1 MASHPDWTPPAG
13 GWPRY
18 SLAQRLLHWLI
29 AILVL
34 TTLAIGMTLGTLGF
48 EGTRDA
54 FGMDT
59 TNRLYITH
67 KTIGVLMIGLMALR
81 IVLRLVRGKPAY
93 AVPLEGPQRIASE
106 IVHGL
111 LYLLLAAMPIVGWA
125 ATAAGGYPINF
136 FDWVLP
142 PLIGQDDALAGTLF
156 LWHAILAWTILGLI
170 LLHVA
175 GAFYHWLIRR
185 DGVMKRMSLLP

>member
-156 LWHAILAWTILGLI
+156 LWHAILAWTILALV
-170 LLHVA
+170 LLHMA

>member
-18 SLAQRLLHWLI
+18 TVAQRLLHWLI

-34 TTLAIGMTLGTLGF
+34 VTLSVGLTLGTLGF

-59 TNRLYITH
+59 TNTLYITH

-111 LYLLLAAMPIVGWA
+111 LYLLLTAMPLVGWA

-136 FDWVLP
+136 FHWVLP
-142 PLIGQDDALAGTLF
+142 PLIAQDDILAGTLF
-156 LWHAILAWTILGLI
+156 LWHAILGWTILALVLVHI
-170 LLHVA
+170 A
-175 GAFYHWLIRR
+175 GAFHHWLIRR

>member
-29 AILVL
+29 ALLVL
-34 TTLAIGMTLGTLGF
+34 TTLAIGLTLGTLGF

-59 TNRLYITH
+59 TNTLYITH

-81 IVLRLVRGKPAY
+81 ILLRLVRGKPAY
-93 AVPLEGPQRIASE
+93 AVPLERPQKIASE

-111 LYLLLAAMPIVGWA
+111 LYLLLVAMPIVGWA

-136 FDWVLP
+136 FQWVLP
-142 PLIGQDDALAGTLF
+142 PLIGEDDALAGTLF
-156 LWHAILAWTILGLI
+156 LWHAILGYTILALV

-175 GAFYHWLIRR
+175 GACHHWLIRR